1 MAPIILKLGT
11 TRQVASYNL
20 WRKAEIPTAYV
31 AEWASEHIWMLW
43 RRKKK
48 FLLLP
53 RIQTPDHLACGLV
66 TILTMISQL
75 PIRKTNNEK
84 IIEG

>member
-1 MAPIILKLGT
+1 LALQGK
-11 TRQVASYNL
+11 YL

-31 AEWASEHIWMLW
+31 AETL
-43 RRKKK
+43 
-48 FLLLP
+48 
-53 RIQTPDHLACGLV
+53 
-66 TILTMISQL
+66 LTMISQL